1 MRIKRYFATDIK
13 QAIRMVREE
22 LGPDAV
28 ILSNRKMDGGVE
40 IVAARDFDEKVLM
53 GEDRQDLAPAPA
65 VPAPA
70 PAKASPG
77 AERAEIRQRTEQA
90 FEAAMGSA
98 YRGTKP
104 VTELRQGERPQKFSG
119 ETGQEDAKRI
129 ASGRYANDFGSDD
142 LTRFAAGNRFG
153 EADGHSPEHDP
164 SSLPTDENTRP
175 GRGRLSANPFR
186 QRQPEPP
193 SIDPAMSAVRG
204 RNRQAPLGQAQSILD
219 ARMRYENEG
228 QDPFVRVVQQELRLM
243 RNMLDSHLGETS
255 WQQMSA
261 CAPLRVELLKRFSQ
275 MGFSRR
281 LVLDLARQVAG
292 SSQDMDTA
300 MEDAGELL
308 GKVLPLAQED
318 LLEVGGIVALVGPTG
333 VGKTTTIAK
342 LAARF
347 RMKHGPREIALVTT
361 DNYRIAAHEQLTTY
375 GRILDVPVRIASSV
389 EELHQHLDTFYD
401 RKLILIDTAGMGP
414 RDLRLLEQIS
424 LFKKVAIPVKSCLVL
439 SAASQSRTLQEA
451 VEAFQGFSPDTC
463 ILTKIDEAAQ
473 AGASLSAIVEN
484 RLPVSYVC
492 DGQQVPEDLHRA
504 RKSALISW
512 CMTYDETRDTDTHRS
527 FSYEDW
533 IIHANA

>member
-1 MRIKRYFATDIK
+1 
-13 QAIRMVREE
+13 
-22 LGPDAV
+22 
-28 ILSNRKMDGGVE
+28 
-40 IVAARDFDEKVLM
+40 
-53 GEDRQDLAPAPA
+53 
-65 VPAPA
+65 
-70 PAKASPG
+70 
-77 AERAEIRQRTEQA
+77 
-90 FEAAMGSA
+90 MGSA

-104 VTELRQGERPQKFSG
+104 VTEFRQGERPPPTHGESG
-119 ETGQEDAKRI
+119 QQEAKRI
-129 ASGRYANDFGSDD
+129 ASGRYVNDPGSDD
-142 LTRFAAGNRFG
+142 LTRFAVGNRFD
-153 EADGHSPEHDP
+153 EPDGHSPGRTP
-164 SSLPTDENTRP
+164 SSLPTDENTWP
-175 GRGRLSANPFR
+175 GRSRLSAGSFR
-186 QRQPEPP
+186 QQQSEPLP
-193 SIDPAMSAVRG
+193 TDPAISVARG

-228 QDPFVRVVQQELRLM
+228 QDPFVRVIQQELRLM
-243 RNMLDSHLGETS
+243 RNVLDSHLGETA

-261 CAPLRVELLKRFSQ
+261 RAPLRVELLKRFSQ

-281 LVLDLARQVAG
+281 LVLDLARQAG
-292 SSQDMDTA
+292 NSQDVDAA
-300 MEDAGELL
+300 MEAAAELL

-347 RMKHGPREIALVTT
+347 RMKHSSREIALVTT
-361 DNYRIAAHEQLTTY
+361 DNYRIAAHEQLITY

-401 RKLILIDTAGMGP
+401 RKLILIDTAGMGQ

-451 VEAFQGFSPDTC
+451 VEAFQGFSPETC
-463 ILTKIDEAAQ
+463 ILTKIDEAVQ
-473 AGASLSAIVEN
+473 AGVSLSAIVEN

-512 CMTYDETRDTDTHRS
+512 CMTYDENRDTDTYRS

>member
-53 GEDRQDLAPAPA
+53 GEDKQDSAPPPAPA
-65 VPAPA
+65 R
-70 PAKASPG
+70 ASSS
-77 AERAEIRQRTEQA
+77 AARAEIRQRTEQA

-104 VTELRQGERPQKFSG
+104 GAEFRQGERPPPSG
-119 ETGQEDAKRI
+119 EIGQEEAKRVVP
-129 ASGRYANDFGSDD
+129 GRYVNDSGSDD
-142 LTRFAAGNRFG
+142 LARFAAGNRFDKPDVDSHEHG
-153 EADGHSPEHDP
+153 SSSSPA
-164 SSLPTDENTRP
+164 DENTRP
-175 GRGRLSANPFR
+175 GRGRLSAGSFR

-193 SIDPAMSAVRG
+193 AVDPAMSTARG

-219 ARMRYENEG
+219 ARIRYENEG
-228 QDPFVRVVQQELRLM
+228 NDPFVRVVQQELRLM

-255 WQQMSA
+255 WQQMST

-281 LVLDLARQVAG
+281 LTLDLARQVG
-292 SSQDMDTA
+292 NSQDIDSA
-300 MEDAGELL
+300 MEDAGELI
-308 GKVLPLAQED
+308 GKALPLAQED

-347 RMKHGPREIALVTT
+347 RMKHSSREIALITT
-361 DNYRIAAHEQLTTY
+361 DNYRIAAYEQLTTY

-389 EELHQHLDTFYD
+389 DELHQHLDTFYD

-424 LFKKVAIPVKSCLVL
+424 LFQKAAIPVKSCLVL
-439 SAASQSRTLQEA
+439 SAASQLRTLQEA

-504 RKSALISW
+504 RKSSLIHW
-512 CMTYDETRDTDTHRS
+512 CMTYDETQDTDPPRS

>member
-1 MRIKRYFATDIK
+1 
-13 QAIRMVREE
+13 
-22 LGPDAV
+22 
-28 ILSNRKMDGGVE
+28 
-40 IVAARDFDEKVLM
+40 
-53 GEDRQDLAPAPA
+53 
-65 VPAPA
+65 
-70 PAKASPG
+70 
-77 AERAEIRQRTEQA
+77 
-90 FEAAMGSA
+90 MGSA

-104 VTELRQGERPQKFSG
+104 GAEFRQGERPPPSG
-119 ETGQEDAKRI
+119 EIGQEEAKRVVP
-129 ASGRYANDFGSDD
+129 GRYVNDSGSDD
-142 LTRFAAGNRFG
+142 LARFAAGNRFDKPDVDSHEHG
-153 EADGHSPEHDP
+153 SSSSPA
-164 SSLPTDENTRP
+164 DENTRP
-175 GRGRLSANPFR
+175 GRGRLSAGSFR

-193 SIDPAMSAVRG
+193 AVDPAMSTARG

-219 ARMRYENEG
+219 ARIRYENEG
-228 QDPFVRVVQQELRLM
+228 NDPFVRVVQQELRLM

-255 WQQMSA
+255 WQQMST

-281 LVLDLARQVAG
+281 LTLDLARQVG
-292 SSQDMDTA
+292 NSQDIDSA
-300 MEDAGELL
+300 MEDAGELI
-308 GKVLPLAQED
+308 GKALPLAQED

-347 RMKHGPREIALVTT
+347 RMKHSSREIALITT
-361 DNYRIAAHEQLTTY
+361 DNYRIAAYEQLTTY

-389 EELHQHLDTFYD
+389 DELHQHLDTFYD

-424 LFKKVAIPVKSCLVL
+424 LFQKAAIPVKSCLVL
-439 SAASQSRTLQEA
+439 SAASQLRTLQEA

-504 RKSALISW
+504 RKSSLIHW
-512 CMTYDETRDTDTHRS
+512 CMTYDETQDTDPPRS